1 MIQVVAGAFME
12 LCTCPEK
19 YCSCRH
25 AMVRLQTYFMFIKY
39 MSGLSF
45 FTATCTI
52 SKLSDSAGD
61 SADDSVGDSADDSV
75 GDSVGDSADEILLQ
89 ELRSR

>member
-1 MIQVVAGAFME
+1 MSTEWAQPQNLRKKHVIHN
-12 LCTCPEK
+12 LNCPLYRVQLIPK
-19 YCSCRH
+19 IDTKC
-25 AMVRLQTYFMFIKY
+25 

-52 SKLSDSAGD
+52 FKLSDSA
-61 SADDSVGDSADDSV
+61 GDSADDSV